1 MFPDVFSWGVLHV
14 RSYGLM
20 LAIAF
25 LVGTWLG
32 LKEARRLG
40 LDPDHLVTV
49 VLVTLVSSVI
59 GARILFVLEHIDE
72 FRGQWSSMLAV
83 WQGGLTLYGG
93 VVAGT
98 LAALLTARRLGMPMW
113 AVADA
118 LTPAVALGTMFGR
131 IGCFLNGCCY
141 GRPTHLPWGVV
152 YPPDSF
158 AGLEFGATPIH
169 PAQIYN
175 AWFGLALFGVLWTL
189 RSRVRI
195 AGTLFWSFIVAFA
208 LGRIVLDF
216 FRAYEPAARLIPV
229 GPWSI
234 TESQLTSLVF
244 ALFGVLMLFRLRR
257 EALKIAVT
265 ISPPVAP
272 RVSGPS

>member
-59 GARILFVLEHIDE
+59 GARLLYVLEHIGE

-98 LAALLTARRLGMPMW
+98 LAALLTA
-113 AVADA
+113 
-118 LTPAVALGTMFGR
+118 
-131 IGCFLNGCCY
+131 
-141 GRPTHLPWGVV
+141 
-152 YPPDSF
+152 
-158 AGLEFGATPIH
+158 
-169 PAQIYN
+169 
-175 AWFGLALFGVLWTL
+175 
-189 RSRVRI
+189 
-195 AGTLFWSFIVAFA
+195 
-208 LGRIVLDF
+208 
-216 FRAYEPAARLIPV
+216 PAAT
-229 GPWSI
+229 WHHTI
-234 TESQLTSLVF
+234 TLN
-244 ALFGVLMLFRLRR
+244 
-257 EALKIAVT
+257 
-265 ISPPVAP
+265 
-272 RVSGPS
+272 